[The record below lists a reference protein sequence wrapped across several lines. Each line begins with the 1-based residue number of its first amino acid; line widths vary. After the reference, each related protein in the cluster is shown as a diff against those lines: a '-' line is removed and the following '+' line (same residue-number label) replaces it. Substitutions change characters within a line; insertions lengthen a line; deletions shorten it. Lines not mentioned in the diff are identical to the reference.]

1 MKPRQLT
8 VIFGLLVL
16 ALAALVSLTVT
27 SGREERQRFQKS
39 KGEALLV
46 DEQPLRTA
54 RAMAGLGSSPEEQQF
69 ADEALR
75 LGDHEI
81 DLAFADA
88 LRDATNHPVPPTPA
102 TRVLYAHLNKAEQ
115 ILGAGQAQVEQL
127 KKQIAATSGDRQDSL
142 QQQFDLA
149 QAQLELDQDELDD
162 AQEDLIRSSADKKS
176 LVQRQFNAHEASEH
190 QSDTTHP
197 AIANNSD
204 LNYRAGDLFDQF
216 NAWHGLRAKVVQLLR
231 AHDDAANHAADLD
244 RDHDSLEKQVAA
256 EKTGK
261 APATPALDP
270 PDHGQAIAHTPV
282 GASTSAIAG
291 LKRLSDDQR
300 DLSDFDKRIQDQQ
313 QLRDNYASWAGLIAS
328 RELIALRGMM
338 RSALWIVL
346 VLLIGYSCGV
356 LADRFLSDATPER
369 AHLNTLR
376 IILRFALQ
384 VVSVLLI
391 LFVLFGAPS
400 QMPTILG
407 LAGAGLTVALKDFI
421 VGFVG
426 WFVLMGRNGI
436 HVGDWVEI
444 NGVVGEVVEI
454 GLLRTVLLETG
465 NWTDT
470 GHPTGRKVAFVNSFA
485 IEGHFFNF
493 STTGQWLWDELQVV
507 VPTDQDPYPMFDAIQ
522 KLVASETE
530 ANVQTA
536 QKEWQQATSEYR
548 IQSVSATTAVNL
560 RPTASGVEVHVRYIT
575 RAKERYATRARLSQA
590 LVELLHQRAV
600 DPSEKQSLA
609 AAR

>member
-1 MKPRQLT
+1 MKSRQLT
-8 VIFGLLVL
+8 VILGLLVL
-16 ALAALVSLTVT
+16 VLAAVVGLTLT
-27 SGREERQRFQKS
+27 SGREEQERSQKS
-39 KGEALLV
+39 SKESSLV
-46 DEQPLRTA
+46 DERPLQSA
-54 RAMAGLGSSPEEQQF
+54 RAMAAMVSSPEEQRF

-75 LGDHEI
+75 LGDHEV

-88 LRDATNHPVPPTPA
+88 LRDATNHPVPPTPQ
-102 TRVLYAHLNKAEQ
+102 TRVLYAHQSKAESVFNTD
-115 ILGAGQAQVEQL
+115 QAKVEQL
-127 KKQIAATSGDRQDSL
+127 KKQVAAASGDRQDSL
-142 QQQFDLA
+142 QQQLDLA

-162 AQEDLIRSSADKKS
+162 AQEDLIRSGADKKS

-190 QSDTTHP
+190 QANVP
-197 AIANNSD
+197 AAMGTNAD
-204 LNYRAGDLFDQF
+204 VNYRAGDLFDQI
-216 NAWHGLRAKVVQLLR
+216 NAWYSLRGKALQLR
-231 AHDDAANHAADLD
+231 ETHDDAANKATTLD
-244 RDHDSLEKQVAA
+244 RDHDSLDKQVDAEKAEKQNAAAVAVQ
-256 EKTGK
+256 
-261 APATPALDP
+261 
-270 PDHGQAIAHTPV
+270 PDHGQLAASASAE
-282 GASTSAIAG
+282 ASTSAIAG

-313 QLRDNYASWAGLIAS
+313 QLRDNYAHWGNLIAS
-328 RELIALRGMM
+328 RQLIAVRGMM

-346 VLLIGYSCGV
+346 ILLAGYSCGA
-356 LADRFLSDATPER
+356 LLDHFFSDTTPER
-369 AHLNTLR
+369 THLNTLR

-384 VVSVLLI
+384 VVGVLLI
-391 LFVLFGAPS
+391 LFVIFGAPS

-426 WFVLMGRNGI
+426 WFVLMGRNGL

-454 GLLRTVLLETG
+454 GMLRTVLLETG

-493 STTGQWLWDELQVV
+493 STTGQWLWDELQIT

-522 KLVASETE
+522 KLVAKETE

-548 IQSVSATTAVNL
+548 VQSVSATTAVNL

-575 RAKERYATRARLSQA
+575 RANERYATRARLYQA
-590 LVELLHQRAV
+590 LVELLHQRGVTPA
-600 DPSEKQSLA
+600 EKDSLA
-609 AAR
+609 AAK